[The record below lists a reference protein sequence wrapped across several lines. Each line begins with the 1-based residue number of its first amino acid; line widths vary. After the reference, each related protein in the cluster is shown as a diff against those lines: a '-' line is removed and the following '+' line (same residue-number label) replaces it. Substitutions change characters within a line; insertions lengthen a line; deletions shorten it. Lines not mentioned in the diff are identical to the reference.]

1 MISFKTLCV
10 YILGSSSRSG
20 AFGDSRK
27 TNFQLALKI
36 SVLVGEKNLLILIY
50 SKCYVHSFYRQKTQQ
65 IIIFNFI
72 SQMFN

>member
-20 AFGDSRK
+20 AFGDSRN

-36 SVLVGEKNLLILIY
+36 SVLVGEKTLLILIY
-50 SKCYVHSFYRQKTQQ
+50 SKY
-65 IIIFNFI
+65 IIYIHFI
-72 SQMFN
+72 GKKRNKL